1 MAAALVLEISAF
13 GRVGS
18 SPTWGTNY
26 SYAQIAKRLK
36 ALDCKSDRET
46 SREFESRSVLHFSVS
61 MRL

>member
-1 MAAALVLEISAF
+1 MAAALVLETSAF

-18 SPTWGTNY
+18 SPTWGTKY
-26 SYAQIAKRLK
+26 SYAQVAKRLK